1 LRVREI
7 CLRLLDLGGFACGL
21 EIGELR
27 FGLPE
32 LPRGLVE
39 GSPVSNVVLV
49 EKLCSSIDFDASLDE
64 NTREEP
70 RECRTDLHEVG
81 FGIALPLDLHWA
93 AGAPPPP
100 AGRGDRREREH

>member
-39 GSPVSNVVLV
+39 GSSVSNV
-49 EKLCSSIDFDASLDE
+49 ASVR
-64 NTREEP
+64 NTP
-70 RECRTDLHEVG
+70 RSTM
-81 FGIALPLDLHWA
+81 F
-93 AGAPPPP
+93 
-100 AGRGDRREREH
+100 RRVPKGG